1 MHRTPRTMPRLAAR
15 RLVFLTL
22 LGALLLLASAVPAFA
37 AAPNYTG
44 GPQAGDYPL
53 FVSNDH
59 SVSTL
64 RFTAAAGTLYDSA
77 GNPETDSGA
86 QYYVKLRISPTAT
99 PSGGT
104 SRGFIWNPA
113 TQQWVQERSNW
124 DQFPIVTTG
133 AGGAIA
139 AGNTWW
145 YFKFGDT
152 TKPALSDSGT
162 WYLLVTLK
170 PIDGADQTTQNNAS
184 PPAVTIMDM
193 TGSLNPGTLTSALRI
208 HNGAATG
215 ATDARRI
222 EATNSG
228 GTDVWSLS
236 RTENNQVAQGYG
248 SDTTGD
254 FELAVPSGA
263 AFDAKIQ
270 NVIWPASAPG
280 FAAPLADVDIALGAA
295 DTTPPAA
302 PASLTATAGDGQ
314 VELSWPAVADASS
327 YTVYKWQ
334 APTPI
339 NSTTNYTSQPLAVA
353 TVTATLYEATGLV
366 NGEEYFFEVR
376 ANDAA
381 TNTGPP
387 TGTAA
392 VTPKFDAD
400 LSLTTSAGVVAW
412 GGAATLSGALTD
424 GAEPFSPGQHVRAEY
439 SFNGTSW
446 DLLQLLSPSGTFAYS
461 VIVQP
466 TRKTMY
472 RLVFEGDGA
481 HAAATSDT
489 VTVAPKVKLGKPV
502 APPSVKKGTRFTAY
516 GDLNPKASAG
526 SHTVKIK
533 CYLRQSGTWKL
544 KKTVSTTNKSYTS
557 YSRYSARFSLPYR
570 GSWKLVA
577 HAAATSK
584 YAETTSGSEYLRVK

>member
-1 MHRTPRTMPRLAAR
+1 M
-15 RLVFLTL
+15 
-22 LGALLLLASAVPAFA
+22 PAFA

-59 SVSTL
+59 TVSTL
-64 RFTAAAGTLYDSA
+64 RFTAAAGTLHDSA

-104 SRGFIWNPA
+104 SRGFIWNPT
-113 TQQWVQERSNW
+113 TQQWVQERSSW

-162 WYLLVTLK
+162 WYLLVSLK

-193 TGSLNPGTLTSALRI
+193 TGSLNPGTLTSAFRI

-248 SDTTGD
+248 SDVTGD
-254 FELAVPSGA
+254 FELAVPVGA

-270 NVIWPASAPG
+270 NVIWPASAPS
-280 FAAPLADVDIALGAA
+280 F
-295 DTTPPAA
+295 
-302 PASLTATAGDGQ
+302 
-314 VELSWPAVADASS
+314 
-327 YTVYKWQ
+327 
-334 APTPI
+334 
-339 NSTTNYTSQPLAVA
+339 
-353 TVTATLYEATGLV
+353 TGLSPTSTS
-366 NGEEYFFEVR
+366 R
-376 ANDAA
+376 SA
-381 TNTGPP
+381 PP
-387 TGTAA
+387 TRRRR
-392 VTPKFDAD
+392 P
-400 LSLTTSAGVVAW
+400 
-412 GGAATLSGALTD
+412 
-424 GAEPFSPGQHVRAEY
+424 R
-439 SFNGTSW
+439 
-446 DLLQLLSPSGTFAYS
+446 
-461 VIVQP
+461 
-466 TRKTMY
+466 
-472 RLVFEGDGA
+472 RL
-481 HAAATSDT
+481 
-489 VTVAPKVKLGKPV
+489 
-502 APPSVKKGTRFTAY
+502 R
-516 GDLNPKASAG
+516 
-526 SHTVKIK
+526 
-533 CYLRQSGTWKL
+533 
-544 KKTVSTTNKSYTS
+544 
-557 YSRYSARFSLPYR
+557 
-570 GSWKLVA
+570 
-577 HAAATSK
+577 
-584 YAETTSGSEYLRVK
+584 